1 MPSEAVCRYDPT
13 QYALPRFHSSPI
25 ALSLGC
31 STTRTRRPRITV
43 SMTAR
48 TALGVLTP
56 DVAQPD
62 DTDDRFNDL
71 IRVIR
76 CLWTIFYAVRSLM
89 CSFATQTFGTAGSV
103 ISGTR
108 PFCHPDLTLV
118 TEDA

>member
-25 ALSLGC
+25 TL
-31 STTRTRRPRITV
+31 PRIQHDEDPP
-43 SMTAR
+43 TADHR
-48 TALGVLTP
+48 LDDGSLTALGVLTP
-56 DVAQPD
+56 DVAHPD

-76 CLWTIFYAVRSLM
+76 CLWTIFWAVRSLM

-108 PFCHPDLTLV
+108 PFCHPDLALV